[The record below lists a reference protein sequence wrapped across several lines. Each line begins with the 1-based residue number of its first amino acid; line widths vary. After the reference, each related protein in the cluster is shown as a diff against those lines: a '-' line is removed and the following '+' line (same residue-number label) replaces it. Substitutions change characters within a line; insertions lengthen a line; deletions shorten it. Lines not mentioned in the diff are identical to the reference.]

1 MRGKGFLFAAL
12 LGVLAVAAP
21 VLGQAPANANAGSY
35 FFVLLNRPAN
45 APQLSKEA
53 GEKLQAEHMANIH
66 KLGAENKLVIAGPFL
81 DDTAVR
87 GIFVMQA
94 SSAAQAQEWVDS
106 DPAVKA
112 GRLAAEVHGPWPI
125 DARSIHAEATPPS
138 LEQYSLVMLRR
149 GDNWN
154 PNSPLYLEAMKQHPE
169 FVKQMAEQGNLAV
182 GGVFPLS
189 DAGDLRGV
197 EIFRLSAEQTALL
210 IQQNPLVKAGLV
222 KVEIHSWGTAKG
234 ILPSGQPL
242 R

>member
-1 MRGKGFLFAAL
+1 MRRIGFLSAIL
-12 LGVLAVAAP
+12 LGVLAVAVP
-21 VLGQAPANANAGSY
+21 VPGQAQTNAGSY

-45 APQLSKEA
+45 APQLSKETS
-53 GEKLQAEHMANIH
+53 EKLQAEHMANIH

-94 SSAAQAQEWVDS
+94 GSVAQAQEWVDS

-112 GRLAAEVHGPWPI
+112 GRLSPEVHGPWPI
-125 DARSIHAEATPPS
+125 DARNIHAEATPPS
-138 LEQYSLVMLRR
+138 LEKYSLVMMRR
-149 GDNWN
+149 GVNWN
-154 PNSPLYLEAMKQHPE
+154 PNSPLYLEAMKQHPD
-169 FVKQMAEQGNLAV
+169 FVKQMTEQGNVAI

-189 DAGDLRGV
+189 DTGELRAV
-197 EIFRLSAEQTALL
+197 EIYRIGPEQTAVLV
-210 IQQNPLVKAGLV
+210 QQDPLVKTGLV

-242 R
+242 Q